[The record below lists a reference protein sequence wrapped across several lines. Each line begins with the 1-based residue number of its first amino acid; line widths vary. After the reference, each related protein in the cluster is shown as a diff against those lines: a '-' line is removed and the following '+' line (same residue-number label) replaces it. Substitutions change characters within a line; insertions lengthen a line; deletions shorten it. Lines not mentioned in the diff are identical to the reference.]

1 VAFFEKS
8 YGYESK
14 TSYPENLG
22 ALQCRGRECRGRVPM
37 VVSGGVMTAWDRHWA
52 GGVLCG
58 DAVWLPRGIN
68 APTHGLPFHI
78 TSHHHITSHP
88 ITSHH
93 MVLLRDVVGYPT
105 AIRQICDGYPMAIR
119 RLSDGSYNG
128 FPTDSRRKLGSY
140 PTAIRWL
147 STPDQATI
155 FLKQL
160 DLDGFLNNLG
170 I

>member
-1 VAFFEKS
+1 MAFFEKS
-8 YGYESK
+8 HGYESK

-93 MVLLRDVVGYPT
+93 IIWFCCVMLLDIRRLSDRYAT
-105 AIRQICDGYPMAIR
+105 AIRWLSDGYPMALIMAFQQTADGNWAAIR
-119 RLSDGSYNG
+119 RLSDG
-128 FPTDSRRKLGSY
+128 Y
-140 PTAIRWL
+140 PRQTRQ
-147 STPDQATI
+147 PY
-155 FLKQL
+155 F
-160 DLDGFLNNLG
+160 
-170 I
+170 

>member
-1 VAFFEKS
+1 MWRCGLVAKRYQRTNS
-8 YGYESK
+8 WM
-14 TSYPENLG
+14 
-22 ALQCRGRECRGRVPM
+22 A
-37 VVSGGVMTAWDRHWA
+37 
-52 GGVLCG
+52 
-58 DAVWLPRGIN
+58 I
-68 APTHGLPFHI
+68 
-78 TSHHHITSHP
+78 SHH

-93 MVLLRDVVGYPT
+93 MVLLRDVVGYPM
-105 AIRQICDGYPMAIR
+105 AIRRICDGYPMAIR

-147 STPDQATI
+147 STPDPATI

-170 I
+170 ILAPLSGKRLRQCFYSIPPAPVDHDKSRETEVKLLSSSKRAVFFQLLLHQIGVG

>member
-1 VAFFEKS
+1 
-8 YGYESK
+8 
-14 TSYPENLG
+14 
-22 ALQCRGRECRGRVPM
+22 
-37 VVSGGVMTAWDRHWA
+37 
-52 GGVLCG
+52 
-58 DAVWLPRGIN
+58 
-68 APTHGLPFHI
+68 
-78 TSHHHITSHP
+78 
-88 ITSHH
+88 
-93 MVLLRDVVGYPT
+93 MVLLRDVVGYPM
-105 AIRQICDGYPMAIR
+105 AIRRICDGYPMAIR

-147 STPDQATI
+147 STPDPATI

>member
-1 VAFFEKS
+1 MAFFEKS

-78 TSHHHITSHP
+78 TSHHHITSNH
-88 ITSHH
+88 ITSYGS
-93 MVLLRDVVGYPT
+93 VAWCCWISDGYPT
-105 AIRQICDGYPMAIR
+105 DA
-119 RLSDGSYNG
+119 
-128 FPTDSRRKLGSY
+128 
-140 PTAIRWL
+140 TAIRWL
-147 STPDQATI
+147 S
-155 FLKQL
+155 
-160 DLDGFLNNLG
+160 DGYPMALIMAFQQTADGNWAAIRWLSDG
-170 I
+170 YPRQTRQPYF

>member
-1 VAFFEKS
+1 MAFFEKS

-93 MVLLRDVVGYPT
+93 IIWFCCVMLLDIRRLSDRYAT
-105 AIRQICDGYPMAIR
+105 AIRW
-119 RLSDGSYNG
+119 LSDGSYNG